1 MPGMMKILILYHP
14 QDEYTANIVG
24 AGMRRSFTAS
34 QIKQLY
40 YDDINVLPEAAVL
53 INPEARE
60 ENILNKLK
68 QDRRKIL
75 VLGKLAHPIDE
86 EIGLLSSPLPEE
98 ASAWAK
104 INVSTNQ
111 PFNAT
116 PVTIRYEENHS
127 LSQSL
132 MLNPRYLCRYDFNDE
147 WNNLGYGRIS
157 VDGSIWSICNK
168 VEEKGALPLAW
179 ILDER
184 DKPLSLYAALLD
196 RPSSSLLW
204 FNRQVG
210 PVDSLEWHII
220 ERFFADYRDKELVC
234 LPYIPEIPYGFK
246 GAVSMRLDC
255 DQAISSARPLFE
267 LYRNEGL
274 PISLAVT
281 TGLKMNQDDL
291 RMLNE
296 VVENKGAVV
305 SHSHNHY
312 SNWGGDYETA
322 LREATTS
329 KLWLEENIE
338 KSKPIKYAASPFHQN
353 PAFAINALADAGY
366 KGFVGGI
373 IHNQPEFIL
382 GRAGQAPLVK
392 EGIISHSQQCMLHG
406 DCFHRYGSSLEP
418 YKQNFNN
425 HLAAGA
431 IFGYFDH
438 PFSDA
443 YRYGWRD
450 EKERLK
456 AHQELIDFIKEHGD
470 IWWCNLNR
478 CLDFISKRSSLS
490 VSARNEK
497 DILVA
502 SAETNDNLLPIA
514 IRWRGKTLRA

>member
-1 MPGMMKILILYHP
+1 MNKILLLYNR
-14 QDEYTANIVG
+14 QDKDAASIVQTA
-24 AGMRRSFTAS
+24 MQRSFTTS
-34 QIKQLY
+34 QIDKLY
-40 YDDINVLPEAAVL
+40 YSDINSLPEAVVL
-53 INPEARE
+53 INPKVSQ

-68 QDRRKIL
+68 QGRRKIL
-75 VLGKLAHPIDE
+75 ILGKLTHPIDK
-86 EIGLLSSPLPEE
+86 EIGLFSCPLPEE

-104 INVSTNQ
+104 INISTNQ

-116 PVTIRYEENHS
+116 PVTIRYKENHS

-157 VDGSIWSICNK
+157 TDGSIWSVCNK

-179 ILDER
+179 LTDDQ

-196 RPSSSLLW
+196 RPSSSILW

-210 PVDSLEWHII
+210 PIDSLEWHII
-220 ERFFADYRDKELVC
+220 ERFFADYRDQELIC
-234 LPYIPEIPYGFK
+234 LPYLSEIPYGFK

-267 LYRNEGL
+267 LYKNEGL

-281 TGLKMNQDDL
+281 TGLKMNPDDIRL
-291 RMLNE
+291 LNE
-296 VVENKGAVV
+296 VVENKGAIV

-312 SNWGGDYETA
+312 PNWGGNYATA
-322 LREATTS
+322 LKEATTS

-353 PAFAINALADAGY
+353 PAFAINALADADY

-373 IHNQPEFIL
+373 IHNDPEFLL

-418 YKQNFNN
+418 YKQSFNS

-438 PFSDA
+438 PFSDT
-443 YRYGWRD
+443 YRYGWSN
-450 EKERLK
+450 ENERLG
-456 AHQELIDFIKEHGD
+456 AHQELIDFIKGHSD
-470 IWWCNLNR
+470 IWWCNLND
-478 CLDFISKRSSLS
+478 CLDFVAK
-490 VSARNEK
+490 K
-497 DILVA
+497 A
-502 SAETNDNLLPIA
+502 SAALKVEDGERAIVEWNKKTKDLPPLRIC
-514 IRWRGKTLRA
+514 WRGKVFKG